1 MRLRLAIVLSAAC
14 LGCDLSM
21 TFAPEPYD
29 ALDDHERGASQAIH
43 TRWVQWDAYLA
54 SVSGGAHHLGPIVGD
69 PSLIDVSVEN
79 YWVVLNLG
87 DGRIH
92 LSVWENLSPSQQQ
105 RWASWFGEPLEAAA
119 VRYRTFF
126 YEWVALHLAG
136 VETVFRVQGVDWV
149 YSHRHAFQIERDA
162 ERMAVNYA
170 TERNRVIFDYARAC
184 CQVIRSR
191 FDAQWGSE
199 FTMEYY
205 GEHLRELTDPD
216 DLSGY
221 LYFLCRH
228 LENAEARRIEYR
240 SSFRAE
246 LEVLE
251 AYLTLDDPDL

>member
-1 MRLRLAIVLSAAC
+1 MRLRLAIALSATC

-21 TFAPEPYD
+21 TLDPEPYD
-29 ALDDHERGASQAIH
+29 ELSDHERAASQAIH
-43 TRWVQWDAYLA
+43 TRWVQWDSYLA

-69 PSLIDVSVEN
+69 PSRIDVCIED

-92 LSVWENLSPSQQQ
+92 LSVWENLSPGQQQ
-105 RWASWFGEPLEAAA
+105 RWASWFDEPVEAAA

-136 VETVFRVQGVDWV
+136 IETVFRVQGVEWV
-149 YSHRHAFQIERDA
+149 YSHRHTFKIERDA

-170 TERNRVIFDYARAC
+170 TERNRAIFDYARAC
-184 CQVIRSR
+184 CRVIRSR
-191 FDAQWGSE
+191 FDARWGSA

-228 LENAEARRIEYR
+228 LEDAEARRVEYHA
-240 SSFRAE
+240 SFRAE

-251 AYLTLDDPDL
+251 AYLTLDDAEL